1 MSTVYASPIW
11 LGRPHCP
18 VTVTTGAEAVV
29 TAALGSLTLTATAD
43 ANGLCAMKLPRR
55 GRWSFTAV
63 LGGKKGFGTL
73 AVPGQRSLSLPLYST
88 TLAENSWAEIAA
100 AAAAGIAARLWSPGD
115 VKELTI
121 SGTAG
126 LLTVTDLTIGAIIL
140 GFDHNAALEG
150 SGRIHFQLARLGAT
164 PVALVDKRHGSF
176 SDLAGAFTMNTTA
189 TSEGGWQGC
198 HMRQEILGSDSAD
211 VLAPKEGTLL
221 ALMPEELRAVM
232 KPCTKYTDNTG
243 NSMEAAAVTATQ
255 EWLFLLSEWEYYG
268 ARTMANEGEQSFQ
281 QQYAYYA
288 AGGSPAKMR
297 HNRTTA
303 TARDWCRSPAA
314 GWAGF
319 CHVNKDGTA
328 YYEAPNADLGIAP
341 AFVLGA

>member
-18 VTVTTGAEAVV
+18 VTVTTGAGAVV

-63 LGGKKGFGTL
+63 LGAKKGFGTL
-73 AVPGQRSLSLPLYST
+73 AVPEQRSLSLPLYST

-150 SGRIHFQLARLGAT
+150 SGRIHFQLARLGTT

-176 SDLAGAFTMNTTA
+176 SDLAGAFTMNTT
-189 TSEGGWQGC
+189 
-198 HMRQEILGSDSAD
+198 

-221 ALMPEELRAVM
+221 ALLPEELRAVM

-288 AGGSPAKMR
+288 SGGSPAKMR

>member
-18 VTVTTGAEAVV
+18 VTVTTGAGAVV

-63 LGGKKGFGTL
+63 LGAKKGFGTL

-100 AAAAGIAARLWSPGD
+100 AAAAGIAAWLWSPGD

-121 SGTAG
+121 SGTVG

-150 SGRIHFQLARLGAT
+150 SGRIHFQLA
-164 PVALVDKRHGSF
+164 P
-176 SDLAGAFTMNTTA
+176 
-189 TSEGGWQGC
+189 GG
-198 HMRQEILGSDSAD
+198 D
-211 VLAPKEGTLL
+211 P
-221 ALMPEELRAVM
+221 
-232 KPCTKYTDNTG
+232 
-243 NSMEAAAVTATQ
+243 
-255 EWLFLLSEWEYYG
+255 
-268 ARTMANEGEQSFQ
+268 
-281 QQYAYYA
+281 
-288 AGGSPAKMR
+288 GGP
-297 HNRTTA
+297 
-303 TARDWCRSPAA
+303 
-314 GWAGF
+314 GG
-319 CHVNKDGTA
+319 
-328 YYEAPNADLGIAP
+328 
-341 AFVLGA
+341 

>member
-18 VTVTTGAEAVV
+18 VIVTTGAGAVV

-63 LGGKKGFGTL
+63 LGGKKGFGML

-140 GFDHNAALEG
+140 GFDHNAALRRPPQRSRHRRMRRSPSASST
-150 SGRIHFQLARLGAT
+150 SGRAT
-164 PVALVDKRHGSF
+164 AS
-176 SDLAGAFTMNTTA
+176 
-189 TSEGGWQGC
+189 C
-198 HMRQEILGSDSAD
+198 
-211 VLAPKEGTLL
+211 
-221 ALMPEELRAVM
+221 
-232 KPCTKYTDNTG
+232 
-243 NSMEAAAVTATQ
+243 
-255 EWLFLLSEWEYYG
+255 
-268 ARTMANEGEQSFQ
+268 
-281 QQYAYYA
+281 
-288 AGGSPAKMR
+288 SPAGTR
-297 HNRTTA
+297 PCSSTA
-303 TARDWCRSPAA
+303 ARSRRGSSSSPA
-314 GWAGF
+314 
-319 CHVNKDGTA
+319 
-328 YYEAPNADLGIAP
+328 
-341 AFVLGA
+341 

>member
-11 LGRPHCP
+11 LGRPRWP
-18 VTVTTGAEAVV
+18 VTVTTGAGAAV
-29 TAALGSLTLTATAD
+29 TAALGSLTLTAAAD
-43 ANGLCAMKLPRR
+43 ANGHCAMKLPCR
-55 GRWSFTAV
+55 GRWDFTAA
-63 LGGKKGFGTL
+63 LGTKKGFGTL
-73 AVPGQRSLSLPLYST
+73 TVPGQRSLSLPLYST

-100 AAAAGIAARLWSPGD
+100 AAAAGAAARLWSPGD
-115 VKELTI
+115 GKELTI

-126 LLTVTDLTIGAIIL
+126 LLTVTDLAIGAIIL

-150 SGRIHFQLARLGAT
+150 SGRIHFQLARLGET
-164 PVALVDKRHGSF
+164 PVALVDRRHGSF

-189 TSEGGWQGC
+189 TSEGGWQGS
-198 HMRQEILGSDSAD
+198 HMRQEILGSDSTN

-221 ALMPEELRAVM
+221 ALLPEELRAVM

-297 HNRTTA
+297 HNRITA
-303 TARDWCRSPAA
+303 AARDWCRSPAA

>member
-18 VTVTTGAEAVV
+18 VIVTTGAGAVV

-63 LGGKKGFGTL
+63 LGGKKGFGML

-211 VLAPKEGTLL
+211 VLAP
-221 ALMPEELRAVM
+221 
-232 KPCTKYTDNTG
+232 
-243 NSMEAAAVTATQ
+243 
-255 EWLFLLSEWEYYG
+255 
-268 ARTMANEGEQSFQ
+268 
-281 QQYAYYA
+281 
-288 AGGSPAKMR
+288 
-297 HNRTTA
+297 
-303 TARDWCRSPAA
+303 
-314 GWAGF
+314 
-319 CHVNKDGTA
+319 
-328 YYEAPNADLGIAP
+328 
-341 AFVLGA
+341 

>member
-1 MSTVYASPIW
+1 MPAPSGWETPLPGDSHHRGRGSRH
-11 LGRPHCP
+11 GRPGQP
-18 VTVTTGAEAVV
+18 Y
-29 TAALGSLTLTATAD
+29 LTATAD
-43 ANGLCAMKLPRR
+43 ANGLCAMKLPA
-55 GRWSFTAV
+55 GAAGALPLYW
-63 LGGKKGFGTL
+63 GQKGFGML

-100 AAAAGIAARLWSPGD
+100 AAAARIAARLWSPGD

-211 VLAPKEGTLL
+211 VLAPKEGD
-221 ALMPEELRAVM
+221 A
-232 KPCTKYTDNTG
+232 TG
-243 NSMEAAAVTATQ
+243 P
-255 EWLFLLSEWEYYG
+255 
-268 ARTMANEGEQSFQ
+268 
-281 QQYAYYA
+281 A
-288 AGGSPAKMR
+288 AGG
-297 HNRTTA
+297 
-303 TARDWCRSPAA
+303 AA
-314 GWAGF
+314 GG
-319 CHVNKDGTA
+319 D
-328 YYEAPNADLGIAP
+328 EALHQIHR
-341 AFVLGA
+341 